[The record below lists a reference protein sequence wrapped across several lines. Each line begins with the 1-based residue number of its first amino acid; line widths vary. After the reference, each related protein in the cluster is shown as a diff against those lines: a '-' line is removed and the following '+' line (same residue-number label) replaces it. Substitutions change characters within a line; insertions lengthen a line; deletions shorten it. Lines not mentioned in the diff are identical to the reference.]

1 MSQLNSTTTTTVTSP
16 VFSLVNPKFENLAN
30 LNDTQSLL
38 SLLAKNFDLNA
49 CLNNCSNHGIC
60 TLNQTIGKYVCE
72 CDSNFVGSLC
82 QTDTRPCSSSPCLNN
97 GTCVTHNDSSS
108 FKCECE
114 TSFYGIFCEN
124 QVNLCLNSSCSTLG
138 GFCFIN
144 STTKRLQCKCK
155 IGFSGLDCEI
165 ENTKSKSIRMSVLFL
180 TILVCCSCF
189 SITVI
194 LIVSNDILNYFGIK
208 DKKNKDKKDKKNVVK
223 KIKNAKNKR
232 NKSIKRGCH

>member
-1 MSQLNSTTTTTVTSP
+1 MQLNSTTTTTATVTSS
-16 VFSLVNPKFENLAN
+16 VLLIVNPKFENLAN
-30 LNDTQSLL
+30 LNQNDTQSLL
-38 SLLAKNFDLNA
+38 SLLEDNVDVNA

-60 TLNQTIGKYVCE
+60 TLNQTIGKYLCE

-138 GFCFIN
+138 GYCFIN
-144 STTKRLQCKCK
+144 STTKQSQCKCK
-155 IGFSGLDCEI
+155 IGYSGLDCEI
-165 ENTKSKSIRMSVLFL
+165 ENTKSKYIRMSVQIVS
-180 TILVCCSCF
+180 ILICCSCI

-208 DKKNKDKKDKKNVVK
+208 DKSYVFKRMKHNE
-223 KIKNAKNKR
+223 NKR
-232 NKSIKRGCH
+232 RKVKQRGFH